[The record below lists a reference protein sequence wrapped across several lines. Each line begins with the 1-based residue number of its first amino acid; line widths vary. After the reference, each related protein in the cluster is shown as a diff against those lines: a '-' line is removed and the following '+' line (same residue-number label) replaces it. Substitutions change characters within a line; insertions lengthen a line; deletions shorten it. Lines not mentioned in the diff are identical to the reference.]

1 VNERR
6 LRFGV
11 AALALVGA
19 SIAAYLLYVR
29 HTGGELLCA
38 NGGCEV
44 VQSSRYAEVFGVP
57 VAALGLIGYLALLL
71 TSLSAG
77 GAARAAQAGIALAAF
92 TFSAYLVYVQL
103 ALIGS
108 VCEWCVVSDGVTTLV
123 AALAL
128 LRLRQP
134 ADA

>member
-1 VNERR
+1 MNERW

-11 AALALVGA
+11 AALALVGV
-19 SIAAYLLYVR
+19 SVAAYLLYVR
-29 HTGGELLCA
+29 HTGGDLLCTS
-38 NGGCEV
+38 GGCEV
-44 VQSSRYAEVFGVP
+44 VQSSRYSEVFGVP

-71 TSLSAG
+71 TCLSAS
-77 GAARAAQAGIALAAF
+77 GAARTAQAGVALAAF

-103 ALIGS
+103 VLIGS
-108 VCEWCVVSDGVTTLV
+108 VCEWCLVSDGVTTAV

-128 LRLRQP
+128 LRLRQA

>member
-1 VNERR
+1 VNERW

-19 SIAAYLLYVR
+19 SVAAYLLYVR
-29 HTGGELLCA
+29 HTGGELLCT

-71 TSLSAG
+71 TSLSAS
-77 GAARAAQAGIALAAF
+77 GAARAAQVGIALAAF

-108 VCEWCVVSDGVTTLV
+108 VCEWCVVSDGVTTAV